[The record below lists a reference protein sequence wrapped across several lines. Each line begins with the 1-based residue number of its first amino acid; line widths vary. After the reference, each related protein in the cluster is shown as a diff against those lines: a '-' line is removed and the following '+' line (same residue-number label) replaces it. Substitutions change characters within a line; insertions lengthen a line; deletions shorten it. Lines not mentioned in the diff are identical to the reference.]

1 MKSASS
7 AVPTPAQASTSAP
20 AQAPV
25 PVQAPPASNQA
36 PNQAGG
42 QPPRKPPKRGA
53 DELAFLPAAL
63 EIVETPPSPIGRSI
77 GATIILLFVLAL
89 AWACLGEID
98 IVASAPGKIVP
109 SGRIKVIQPLEIAVV
124 RAIRVQDGQAVKA
137 GDVLIELDPTI
148 NAAEASRLK
157 SELIAAQIN
166 VARLQA
172 ALLESDSFQPP
183 AGATQEM
190 ITTQRNLLLNQVGE
204 YRAKVGALAR
214 QAEQKEAEAAT
225 SAALVSKLEA
235 IIPVLRQRFDIRRT
249 LANAEIGSKLQY
261 LEMLQAL
268 TEQEQEL
275 GVQKSRLREAQAAV
289 NALVE
294 TQKQVKAEYRKTV
307 LDELSKNEPKA
318 TSLEQELIKAEQKTR
333 LQALTAPV
341 DGVVQQLA
349 IHTPGGVVTPAQAL
363 LVVVPTDSRL
373 EVEAMI
379 SNRDIGFVEPGQPA
393 EIKVDTFSFTKYGL
407 IPGHV
412 VSVSQDAISRNK
424 PEKPGEKPQGTEITS
439 SEPSGQE
446 LIYSAR
452 VSLDR
457 MQIQVENKMVNL
469 APGMAVTVEIKTGS
483 RTVLS
488 YLLSPIMRFRQESLR
503 ER

>member
-1 MKSASS
+1 MKSASPS
-7 AVPTPAQASTSAP
+7 L
-20 AQAPV
+20 PV
-25 PVQAPPASNQA
+25 PVQA
-36 PNQAGG
+36 
-42 QPPRKPPKRGA
+42 QPRNLVPSPPPKKPKRSA

-77 GATIILLFVLAL
+77 GGAIILLFVLAVT
-89 AWACLGEID
+89 WACLGEID

-109 SGRIKVIQPLEIAVV
+109 TGRIKVIQPLEIAVV
-124 RAIRVQDGQAVKA
+124 RAIHVRDGQAVKA

-157 SELIAAQIN
+157 SELVATQVG
-166 VARLQA
+166 VARLRA
-172 ALLESDSFQPP
+172 ALTESDTFKAPSD
-183 AGATQEM
+183 ASQELVA
-190 ITTQRNLLLNQVGE
+190 TQRNFLQSQVGE
-204 YRAKVGALAR
+204 HRAKLGALSR

-235 IIPVLRQRFDIRRT
+235 IIPVIRQRFDIRRT

-261 LEMLQAL
+261 LEMLQVL

-275 GVQKSRLREAQAAV
+275 AVQKSRLRETEAAV
-289 NALVE
+289 RALVE
-294 TQKQVKAEYRKTV
+294 TQKQVKAEYQKTV
-307 LDELSKNEPKA
+307 LDELSKTEPKA
-318 TSLEQELIKAEQKTR
+318 ASLEQELIKAEQRTK
-333 LQALTAPV
+333 LQLLVAPV

-349 IHTPGGVVTPAQAL
+349 VHTAGGVVTPAQAL
-363 LVVVPTDSRL
+363 LVVVPTDSHL
-373 EVEAMI
+373 EVEATV
-379 SNRDIGFVEPGQPA
+379 SNRDIGFVEPGQAA

-407 IPGHV
+407 IPGRV
-412 VSVSQDAISRNK
+412 VGVSQDSISRTK
-424 PEKPGEKPQGTEITS
+424 PDKPGEKAQGTEAGS

-452 VSLDR
+452 VALDR
-457 MQIQVENKMVNL
+457 TQIQVENKLVNL
-469 APGMAVTVEIKTGS
+469 SPGMAVTVEIKTGS

-488 YLLSPIMRFRQESLR
+488 YLLSPLLRFRQESLR